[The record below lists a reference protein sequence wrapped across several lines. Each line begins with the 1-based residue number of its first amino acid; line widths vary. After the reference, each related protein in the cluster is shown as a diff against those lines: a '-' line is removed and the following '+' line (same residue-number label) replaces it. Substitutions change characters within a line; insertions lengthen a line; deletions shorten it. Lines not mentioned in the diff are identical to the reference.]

1 MATLEIDYQPDLDS
15 DHCIAYITLE
25 PKSIDKDATLQVIGE
40 INVKDSRPVNNSRVL
55 FKKSFRTTSAQMEVE
70 LPARFDRVYSYAGKK
85 IDVIIKVRLIVDD
98 ALIFDSQ
105 TKDIMPEQALQK
117 PTITRTGKELADP
130 KDAVSLPRSFGAISP
145 TDQVKAAALLMAG
158 LVVIGVL
165 MTAGWNRLA
174 GQGAFGAFL
183 GAVAGSVATGAGV
196 WYLLRKLLARYVT
209 FALHP
214 NLHIEKDRFY
224 TVGELVHGQARIPLS
239 NARLRVVGYNLEKG
253 QYRRGWAN
261 NLRTVS
267 FGNPANG
274 VLLYDETVDHIPA
287 HTQIADSFPG
297 HLMFDDMCPPL
308 YPPLLYGKNHGLAVQ
323 WEVQLILDDLL
334 DQEVIGDIGSL
345 RYEDFLD
352 GRPTPQRAT
361 SPPHVS
367 ALYQVPLAVF

>member
-40 INVKDSRPVNNSRVL
+40 INVKDPFPVNNSRVL

-70 LPARFDRVYSYAGKK
+70 LPARFDRGYSYAGKK

-224 TVGELVHGQARIPLS
+224 TVGGAGPWTSTHPSEQRAITGR
-239 NARLRVVGYNLEKG
+239 RLQLGKG
-253 QYRRGWAN
+253 PIHTWLGKQ
-261 NLRTVS
+261 
-267 FGNPANG
+267 
-274 VLLYDETVDHIPA
+274 PA
-287 HTQIADSFPG
+287 HRQLRQPRQRRVAVRQNRRPHPSA
-297 HLMFDDMCPPL
+297 
-308 YPPLLYGKNHGLAVQ
+308 YPDRGLF
-323 WEVQLILDDLL
+323 
-334 DQEVIGDIGSL
+334 S
-345 RYEDFLD
+345 
-352 GRPTPQRAT
+352 RP
-361 SPPHVS
+361 SHVR
-367 ALYQVPLAVF
+367 

>member
-1 MATLEIDYQPDLDS
+1 MVGSVRAVRLQVATPYLRPRTKTNMATLEIDYQPDLNS

-40 INVKDSRPVNNSRVL
+40 INVKDPRPLNNSRVL

-70 LPARFDRVYSYAGKK
+70 LPASFDRVYSYTGKK
-85 IDVIIKVRLIVDD
+85 IDVIIKVRLVVAD

-105 TKDIMPEQALQK
+105 AKDIMPEQALQK
-117 PTITRTGKELADP
+117 PTITRTGKELVDP
-130 KDAVSLPRSFGAISP
+130 KDAVSLPQSFLAISP
-145 TDQVKAAALLMAG
+145 TDQTKAAALLIAG

-174 GQGAFGAFL
+174 EQSAFGAFL

-209 FALHP
+209 FALYP

-224 TVGELVHGQARIPLS
+224 TVGELVRGQACIPLS
-239 NARLRVVGYNLEKG
+239 DARLRVVGYNLEKG
-253 QYRRGWAN
+253 QYMRGWPSKP
-261 NLRTVS
+261 RTVS

-274 VLLYDETVDHIPA
+274 VLLYDDTIDHIPA

-297 HLMFDDMCPPL
+297 HLTFDDMCPPL
-308 YPPLLYGKNHGLAVQ
+308 YPPLLYGKDHGLAVQ
-323 WEVQLILDDLL
+323 WKVQLILDNLL

-345 RYEDFLD
+345 RYEDFLA
-352 GRPTPQRAT
+352 G
-361 SPPHVS
+361 
-367 ALYQVPLAVF
+367 